1 MALLSLVAVLS
12 RQSSRFAQPL
22 PIPPK
27 GIVSLCA
34 FGARK
39 SFRDR
44 PPRLTRSC
52 RVSHDPPT
60 TGYDPLAAPSR
71 DGEGIVKW
79 PVLAQLPWVGEE
91 PLPIAAS
98 SPTDILPFVDSTP
111 RPYAPPMLPESE
123 AAVEYAPLPQLRI
136 VDPNLP
142 QGEPYVA
149 APAPNRRLHQG
160 TPRGEAAAEPPHIA
174 LHRLPSEPTAEA
186 WSSERPLYAAE
197 MPMLDRRQRPAGEP
211 ELPTLRPAAPKQHR
225 RFDPPQPRRGEEFAF
240 QHRNDSFAAQFYEW
254 HTSRKPQ
261 VGLIAVGVLLLAAGG
276 IFVATL
282 GRSKSAPQETIAD
295 VPTPSIETRPLS
307 VAPIST
313 AVSLPTGPNETFAAP
328 LPSTPALDLSPKPEA
343 HGVAPAP
350 AVEVQPPAK
359 NSAEA
364 ETTPDPIAAYLNSHP
379 VEQAAPQSSQT
390 PEFQPYTTA
399 KVVQPTPQ
407 VQPQPAVVAPPV
419 ATTPVQT
426 SVFAPIAASSAGSI
440 SPYPTT
446 PYPPLDFS
454 LVAPQQ
460 NGAASA
466 MAGSLGPAFNPP
478 QPPR

>member
-1 MALLSLVAVLS
+1 M
-12 RQSSRFAQPL
+12 
-22 PIPPK
+22 
-27 GIVSLCA
+27 
-34 FGARK
+34 
-39 SFRDR
+39 
-44 PPRLTRSC
+44 
-52 RVSHDPPT
+52 SHDPPT
-60 TGYDPLAAPSR
+60 TGYDPLAAPLR

-98 SPTDILPFVDSTP
+98 SSPTDILPFVDSTP
-111 RPYAPPMLPESE
+111 RPYAPPMLAESE

-142 QGEPYVA
+142 QGEPYVE

-186 WSSERPLYAAE
+186 WASERPLYAAE
-197 MPMLDRRQRPAGEP
+197 MPMLDRRQRPANEP
-211 ELPTLRPAAPKQHR
+211 ELPTLRPTAPKQHR
-225 RFDPPQPRRGEEFAF
+225 RFDPPQPRRAEEFAF
-240 QHRNDSFAAQFYEW
+240 QHRNESFAAQFYEW

-261 VGLIAVGVLLLAAGG
+261 VGLIAVSVLLLAAGG
-276 IFVATL
+276 IYVATL
-282 GRSKSAPQETIAD
+282 GRSTPAPQETIAE
-295 VPTPSIETRPLS
+295 VPALTSEVRPLS

-313 AVSLPTGPNETFAAP
+313 AVPSAAQPNETFAAP
-328 LPSTPALDLSPKPEA
+328 LPTTPALDLSPKSET

-350 AVEVQPPAK
+350 GAEVQPPAT

-364 ETTPDPIAAYLNSHP
+364 ESAPDPIAAYLNSHP
-379 VEQAAPQSSQT
+379 VGQGVPQSSQT
-390 PEFQPYTTA
+390 AESQSYVAA

-407 VQPQPAVVAPPV
+407 VQPQPVAVAPPV
-419 ATTPVQT
+419 ATMQVQT
-426 SVFAPIAASSAGSI
+426 PAFAPIAAPSASSL

-460 NGAASA
+460 NGAGPAV
-466 MAGSLGPAFNPP
+466 AGSLGPAFNPP